1 MRYSSTSSPSP
12 TPRRAPTK
20 PMMTPCH
27 RKTRTTWNGVAPNAF
42 ITAISFFLW
51 METVNITAMM
61 QKAEI
66 REMKDRTKLIIMRSF
81 CISSNHALKRSCQV
95 SSVHAEEGFSF
106 SSACITGASIV
117 STW

>member
-1 MRYSSTSSPSP
+1 
-12 TPRRAPTK
+12 
-20 PMMTPCH
+20 MMTPCH
-27 RKTRTTWNGVAPNAF
+27 RKTRTTWNGVAPNAI